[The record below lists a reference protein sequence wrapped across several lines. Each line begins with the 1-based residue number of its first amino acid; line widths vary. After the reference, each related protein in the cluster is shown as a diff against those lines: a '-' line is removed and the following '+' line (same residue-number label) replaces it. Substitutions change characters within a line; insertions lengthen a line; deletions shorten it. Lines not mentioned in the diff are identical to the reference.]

1 MDVPEFTKPVSNG
14 GNQFFY
20 YFQSIYKENNNELIK
35 LLG

>member
-1 MDVPEFTKPVSNG
+1 MYQNLL
-14 GNQFFY
+14 NQFLMEGTSFFY